1 MSCFWGHFS
10 ILLHG
15 QINTSEVDEGE
26 SHNTV
31 KWKVKTC
38 LNLSVWIP
46 FSHLN
51 AMREPLWQETDYILT
66 NFWLTFDSLSHSL
79 AKQTSIPIHL
89 ATFPFTLIPFVP
101 LFFTTLLPCHSHCPT
116 TKVPRCLE
124 ISSTDLLQQKGDPHE
139 IRFTNHCLKPL
150 WAHGPRDKDSH
161 ELYSALAGL
170 TGCLFWDWQARMFL
184 RWKIACGQ
192 PTESLPFLSYYPKKF
207 RHKGISPLSW

>member
-1 MSCFWGHFS
+1 MSKP
-10 ILLHG
+10 
-15 QINTSEVDEGE
+15 V
-26 SHNTV
+26 
-31 KWKVKTC
+31 C
-38 LNLSVWIP
+38 LNSIFALKC
-46 FSHLN
+46 N
-51 AMREPLWQETDYILT
+51 AWTFMTGNWLCSDQLLT
-66 NFWLTFDSLSHSL
+66 NFWLINTQFG
-79 AKQTSIPIHL
+79 QTNQYSYPSG
-89 ATFPFTLIPFVP
+89 FPFTLIPFVP

>member
-46 FSHLN
+46 FLHLN

-66 NFWLTFDSLSHSL
+66 NFWLTFDSLTHSL

-89 ATFPFTLIPFVP
+89 AFLSLSFHSYLYSS
-101 LFFTTLLPCHSHCPT
+101 LLSSLVTHTVLLQRYPDASKSPA
-116 TKVPRCLE
+116 L
-124 ISSTDLLQQKGDPHE
+124 ISSSKRVTHMRSASL
-139 IRFTNHCLKPL
+139 ITAWNH
-150 WAHGPRDKDSH
+150 S
-161 ELYSALAGL
+161 GL
-170 TGCLFWDWQARMFL
+170 TGREIKTAMSFTQL
-184 RWKIACGQ
+184 
-192 PTESLPFLSYYPKKF
+192 
-207 RHKGISPLSW
+207 